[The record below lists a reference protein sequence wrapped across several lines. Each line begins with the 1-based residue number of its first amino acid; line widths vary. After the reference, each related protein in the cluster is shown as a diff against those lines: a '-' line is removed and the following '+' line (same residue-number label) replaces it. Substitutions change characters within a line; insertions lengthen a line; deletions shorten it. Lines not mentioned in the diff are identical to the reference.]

1 MVSTKKLPS
10 LEYGILMLLMVYASL
25 EVSEAAFMEDKR
37 AGFVGMRGKKD
48 SPPLNFDDYIDT
60 DSPDL
65 YYEAAKRSGFVGM
78 RGKKDQEDQEDLFY
92 APNPKRAGFVGMR
105 GKKQVQNY
113 WPSFWYA
120 PAALTHRES
129 RGNSGFVGMR
139 G

>member
-1 MVSTKKLPS
+1 MGTKADCPGGYSMVSTKKLPS

-48 SPPLNFDDYIDT
+48 SQPLNFDDYIDT

-92 APNPKRAGFVGMR
+92 AQAQEGRVCGHARQKTSPK
-105 GKKQVQNY
+105 
-113 WPSFWYA
+113 
-120 PAALTHRES
+120 
-129 RGNSGFVGMR
+129 
-139 G
+139 